1 MTWRI
6 NDEMPAPPA
15 GSASFAGHHDAA
27 TELQLPA
34 FLREPFAAAMSQS
47 TLLPAFIALFGV
59 VAALFMVDIATSIF
73 IEVPPVF
80 DDADSDDTEGVTE
93 LLPVIDEQMLADDRL
108 AAELVSLAFADDGDL
123 GDLGDVGDFDSWDDS
138 WEDPEPV
145 ALDPPATS
153 EAPPPAPP
161 APPPAPP
168 APPPVPAP
176 DVAPG
181 QPVWDLGPDTDEL
194 VRPHDDPLFSP
205 GAGAGHPGA
214 VVTPAVTPTDHSAP
228 LSRTAPRC

>member
-1 MTWRI
+1 M
-6 NDEMPAPPA
+6 
-15 GSASFAGHHDAA
+15 
-27 TELQLPA
+27 QLPA

-161 APPPAPP
+161 ARRRHRPPHRRCPHPTSRRGSRCGTSGPTPTSWCARTTTRCSPR
-168 APPPVPAP
+168 
-176 DVAPG
+176 G
-181 QPVWDLGPDTDEL
+181 LGPGI
-194 VRPHDDPLFSP
+194 RGGRHARRDP
-205 GAGAGHPGA
+205 
-214 VVTPAVTPTDHSAP
+214 D
-228 LSRTAPRC
+228 